1 MHLFILGFNF
11 KPAKIR
17 IFNDFHTMDAIYI
30 KMLNENG
37 RRVLPIAL
45 CFVILQPQ
53 IQLVWHDILS
63 LLLL

>member
-30 KMLNENG
+30 KMLMENG
-37 RRVLPIAL
+37 CRALSFAL
-45 CFVILQPQ
+45 CFVILQPET
-53 IQLVWHDILS
+53 QLGWALVFSRFIT
-63 LLLL
+63 